1 LNLGRQ
7 RVSQPSKLLN
17 KIVITTQNSQIH
29 GRKVDSPKIYVKED
43 LNESRPKTSAQT
55 NRKNATA
62 QPNLLLGQNQKI
74 KNIKQTK
81 NSFKATGGGGLLFS
95 TSGSAVAS
103 AKDNE

>member
-81 NSFKATGGGGLLFS
+81 NSFKASGGGLLFS

-103 AKDNE
+103 AKDND